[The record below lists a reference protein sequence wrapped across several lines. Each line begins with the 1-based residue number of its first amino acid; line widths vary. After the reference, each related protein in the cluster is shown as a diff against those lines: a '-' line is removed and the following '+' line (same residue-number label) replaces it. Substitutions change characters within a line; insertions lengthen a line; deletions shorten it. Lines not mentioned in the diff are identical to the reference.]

1 MKKNLIKVCVL
12 VLMVFSVSQLLKQPT
27 ETHTQQKVVIV
38 EIPVEKS
45 FATMTQAELYA
56 HFESQRLEPL
66 VKEDMT
72 PRVIVVDN
80 SDMTYEDIDVFCLAK
95 NIFHEAGI
103 ESDIGKYA
111 VAQVT
116 LNRVASRKYPNSI
129 CKVVLQRYQFS
140 WANQR
145 SIHWTHPKGVNWDRS
160 YEIAQQVM
168 GEGHRVKGLE
178 NSRYYHADYIK
189 PHWSR
194 KMTQV
199 STIGRHIFYTNDAIY

>member
-12 VLMVFSVSQLLKQPT
+12 VLMVFSVSQLLKQPI
-27 ETHTQQKVVIV
+27 ETHTHQKVVIV
-38 EIPVEKS
+38 GVPVFEIGS
-45 FATMTQAELYA
+45 YELEQIIK
-56 HFESQRLEPL
+56 ESEGLETL
-66 VKEDMT
+66 VKKDRT
-72 PRVIVVDN
+72 PHVIVVDN
-80 SDMTYEDIDVFCLAK
+80 SDMIYEDIDVFCLAK

-116 LNRVASRKYPNSI
+116 LNRVDSSKYPNTI

-140 WANQR
+140 WANR
-145 SIHWTHPKGVNWDRS
+145 KSKHWTHPKGPNWDKS
-160 YEIAQQVM
+160 KMIAQQVVY
-168 GEGHRVKGLE
+168 ENHRVNGLE
-178 NSRYYHADYIK
+178 NVKYYHADYIK

-194 KMTQV
+194 NMTQV

>member
-27 ETHTQQKVVIV
+27 ETHIQQKVVIV
-38 EIPVEKS
+38 EVPVFEIGS
-45 FATMTQAELYA
+45 YELEQILK
-56 HFESQRLEPL
+56 ESEGLKPL
-66 VKEDMT
+66 IKEDMT
-72 PRVIVVDN
+72 PHVIVVDN
-80 SDMTYEDIDVFCLAK
+80 SDMIYEDIDVFCLAK

-116 LNRVASRKYPNSI
+116 LNRVASRKYPNSV

-140 WANQR
+140 WANKR
-145 SIHWTHPKGVNWDRS
+145 SMHWTHPKGPNWNRS

-168 GEGHRVKGLE
+168 GEGYRVKGLE
-178 NSRYYHADYIK
+178 NSKYYHADYIK

-194 KMTQV
+194 KMTHV